1 MRFVFDDK
9 EARIFSEQFKK
20 KDSLLAQHTQRLL
33 SRLVEGWV
41 NKVRGNFSGWYRGPN
56 RTGSTPSGKLRNR
69 GKLKA
74 SVGGRVLG
82 QKSLSTLRAV
92 FRVGGKSAPYA
103 EVQEEGKTISG
114 KWMTIPVGKALTGA
128 GRLKSAARIVKDG
141 DGWGT
146 AGMGRTF
153 IRKGVIFSGTTKSG
167 GKRRKPLA
175 LYILRRSVTIPP
187 RLGAGHALDELQPA
201 AMDEMQDRFIKVLS
215 RMS

>member
-82 QKSLSTLRAV
+82 EKRLSTMRAV

-103 EVQEEGKTISG
+103 EIQEEGKKIS
-114 KWMTIPVGKALTGA
+114 
-128 GRLKSAARIVKDG
+128 RARVDSRARRG
-141 DGWGT
+141 SSRTVT
-146 AGMGRTF
+146 AGEL
-153 IRKGVIFSGTTKSG
+153 
-167 GKRRKPLA
+167 LA
-175 LYILRRSVTIPP
+175 WGARSSVTRSSSQLQPRAAGNAGSLSRFTSFGAASRSPASRRRSC
-187 RLGAGHALDELQPA
+187 
-201 AMDEMQDRFIKVLS
+201 S
-215 RMS
+215 R